1 MALTSQS
8 QLSSKSMKILLTGS
22 NGMVGRNIL
31 AIASKYQYEFLA
43 PKSTELNLLDAA
55 DVRQY
60 IKKNQPDMII
70 HAAGIVGG
78 IQANMAQPVKFLV
91 DNMQMGLN
99 IITASNDLGIT
110 KFLNLSSSCMYP
122 RDAINPLS
130 ENLIL
135 KGELEPTN
143 EGYALAKVTS
153 TRLCEYICKE
163 NSEHLY
169 KTIIPCNLYG
179 RFDKFEPNH
188 SHMIPAVIRKIDEA
202 KKSQQPEIDIW
213 GDGEA
218 RREFMYAEDL
228 AEFIFYALDN
238 FTEMPQNLNVGLG
251 KDYTINEYYKAV
263 AAVVGYTGDFKHDL
277 SKPVGMKQKLI
288 DDSKLK
294 EFGWCYKTS
303 LEAGI
308 QKTYEFYIR
317 EYCND

>member
-1 MALTSQS
+1 
-8 QLSSKSMKILLTGS
+8 MKILLTGA

-31 AIASKYQYEFLA
+31 EIAKLHDHNFLS
-43 PKSTELNLLDAA
+43 PSSTELNLLDSNS
-55 DVRQY
+55 VRQY
-60 IKKNQPDMII
+60 ISTYKPDMII

-99 IITASNDLGIT
+99 ILTAANASGIT
-110 KFLNLSSSCMYP
+110 QFLNLSSSCMYP
-122 RDAINPLS
+122 RDALNPLA
-130 ENLIL
+130 EDLIL

-163 NSEHLY
+163 NSDLLY

-179 RFDKFEPNH
+179 RFDKFDPNY

-202 KKSQQPEIDIW
+202 KKNNLKEIDIW

-228 AEFIFYALDN
+228 ADFIFYAINN
-238 FTEMPQNLNVGLG
+238 FEKMPQNLNVGLG
-251 KDYTINEYYKAV
+251 TDFTINKYYQTV
-263 AAVVGYTGDFKHDL
+263 SNVVGYKGKFKHDL
-277 SKPVGMKQKLI
+277 TKPVGMKQKLI
-288 DDSKLK
+288 DDKKLK
-294 EFGWCYKTS
+294 EFGWSYKTE
-303 LEAGI
+303 LETGI
-308 QKTYEFYIR
+308 QKTYKFYLS

>member
-1 MALTSQS
+1 MVTKN
-8 QLSSKSMKILLTGS
+8 QLQQNRDSMKILLTGA
-22 NGMVGRNIL
+22 NGMVGKNIL
-31 AIASKYQYEFLA
+31 DVAGEYHHEFISPTSA
-43 PKSTELNLLDAA
+43 ELNLLDNNA
-55 DVRQY
+55 VREY
-60 IKKNQPDMII
+60 IKDHNPDMVI

-99 IITASNDLGIT
+99 ILTAANDGDVA

-130 ENLIL
+130 EDLIL

-163 NSEHLY
+163 NPSRLY

-179 RFDKFEPNH
+179 RFDKFDSNH

-202 KKSQQPEIDIW
+202 NKNNLQEIDIW
-213 GDGEA
+213 GNGEA

-228 AEFIFYALDN
+228 AEFIFYAIEN
-238 FTEMPQNLNVGLG
+238 FEAMPQNLNVGLG
-251 KDYTINEYYKAV
+251 TDYTINEYYQAV
-263 AAVVGYTGDFKHDL
+263 ASVVGYTGTFKHDL

-294 EFGWCYKTS
+294 AFGWGYKTS

-308 QKTYEFYIR
+308 QKTYNFYLR
-317 EYCND
+317 EYCDE